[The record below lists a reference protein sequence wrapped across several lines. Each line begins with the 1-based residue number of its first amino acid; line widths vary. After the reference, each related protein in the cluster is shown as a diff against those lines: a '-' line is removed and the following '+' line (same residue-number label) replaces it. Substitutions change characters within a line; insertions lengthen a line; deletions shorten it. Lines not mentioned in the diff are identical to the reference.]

1 MSRNPVVSSREA
13 QPDALPAHKMVKLIT
28 AGEASPVDFVRQSLD
43 RIETHN
49 RAINAFSEVYP
60 DDALELAFEREREA
74 SRGEIRGPLHGVPV
88 AIKDLFQTYGRRTTR
103 GSRVFAD
110 AVGAEDAPIVER
122 LAAAGAICVGKTTT
136 TEFGWTAASTSPLFG
151 PTRNPWNTALSSG
164 GSSSGSG
171 AAVGARIVPLALGSD
186 GGGSVRIPAAFCG
199 LFAMKASFGRVPVY
213 PWSATEMLSHAGPMT
228 LDVTDSALAFDAL
241 KGPDARDHGCLPRET
256 RNYVDCLGD
265 DLAGCRVAFARTL
278 FDVPVDEPIARAVD
292 SAANHMREALGITV
306 EEVVLDWSDPLD
318 TFETIWTGGRGTAY
332 GQLVRDHLDEL
343 DPGFAALVRHAQ
355 SISLADHMNAMKGR
369 AAFSRAVQRF
379 FEDWDYLIL
388 PTVPVLPFA
397 AERTGP
403 VGYPD
408 NGRVP
413 WARWTPFSYPFNLT
427 GNPAASIPCGW
438 SEEGLPIGLQIVGP
452 RFKDAE
458 VLRLSAAYEKLQPWS
473 ARTPVP
479 VARDAEAK

>member
-1 MSRNPVVSSREA
+1 MESRDEAVS
-13 QPDALPAHKMVKLIT
+13 AHEMVQLIT
-28 AGEASPVDFVRQSLD
+28 AGEASPVDFVRRSLD

-60 DDALELAFEREREA
+60 EEALAQAVEREREA
-74 SRGEIRGPLHGVPV
+74 VRGEIRGPLHGVPV
-88 AIKDLFQTYGRRTTR
+88 AIKDLFQTNGRRTTR

-110 AVGAEDAPIVER
+110 AVGTEDAPIVER

-171 AAVGARIVPLALGSD
+171 AAVAARMVPLALGSD

-199 LFAMKASFGRVPVY
+199 IFAMKASFGRVPVY

-241 KGPDARDHGCLPRET
+241 KGPDWRDHGCLPAEARS
-256 RNYVDCLGD
+256 YVDCLEET
-265 DLAGCRVAFARTL
+265 LAGRRVAFAPTL
-278 FDVPVDEPIARAVD
+278 FNVPVDDRIAAAVD
-292 SAANHMREALGITV
+292 RAAKSIDEALGVTV
-306 EEVVLDWSDPLD
+306 EEVSPDWANPLD

-343 DPGFAALVRHAQ
+343 DPGFAALVLNAQ
-355 SISLADHMNAMKGR
+355 SISLADHMSALKER
-369 AAFSRAVQRF
+369 AAFSRSIHRF

-388 PTVPVLPFA
+388 PAVPVFPFA

-403 VGYPD
+403 QGYPEE
-408 NGRVP
+408 GRVP

-438 SEEGLPIGLQIVGP
+438 SDEGLPIGLQIVGP

-458 VLRLSAAYEKLQPWS
+458 VLSLCAAYERLQPWS
-473 ARTPVP
+473 AQTPVA
-479 VARDAEAK
+479 VARDVEAT